1 MRSDTFQGL
10 FLICFIS
17 ICLFSII
24 IAKSII
30 IFFLPCNSRR
40 IRTSQRESLSQ
51 TGSLRKCQYF
61 KRFLIPKIKT
71 KTLEKFTICRPLNTS
86 FNKNMDYPWLFSCNN
101 MDSAFSKKILMI
113 AFWFKFDFIMSAIE
127 MENLKK
133 CFLAI
138 LIPITFVPE
147 II

>member
-1 MRSDTFQGL
+1 
-10 FLICFIS
+10 
-17 ICLFSII
+17 
-24 IAKSII
+24 
-30 IFFLPCNSRR
+30 
-40 IRTSQRESLSQ
+40 
-51 TGSLRKCQYF
+51 
-61 KRFLIPKIKT
+61 
-71 KTLEKFTICRPLNTS
+71 
-86 FNKNMDYPWLFSCNN
+86 